1 MPRGGPYACVNATDG
16 SEIFRI
22 NGLMRETRWGGNPV
36 MGDSII
42 AGYDT
47 YDLQI
52 YAMGKG
58 PSQTTVTAPNLG
70 AAPGQSVLIA
80 GKVTDI
86 SPGTTDSRI
95 ALRFPNGVP
104 AVSDESQSQYMLYVY
119 KQFEMPTN
127 ATGVPVTISVIDAN
141 GNFREIGTT
150 TSDST
155 GSYSLSWMPDISG
168 KYTVIATF
176 AGSNAYYGSYDQTS
190 FVVDEAAA
198 TATPQPTQATNAA
211 DLYLVPGIIGII
223 IAIVV
228 VGAVIILALRKRP

>member
-1 MPRGGPYACVNATDG
+1 
-16 SEIFRI
+16 
-22 NGLMRETRWGGNPV
+22 

-42 AGYDT
+42 AGFDT

-58 PSQTTVTAPNLG
+58 PSKTTVTAPNLG
-70 AAPGQSVLIA
+70 AAPGQSVVIS

-95 ALRFPNGVP
+95 TMRFPNGVP
-104 AVSDESQSQYMLYVY
+104 AVSDASQSQYMLYLY

-141 GNFREIGTT
+141 GNFRDIGTT
-150 TSDST
+150 TTDAT

-176 AGSNAYYGSYDQTS
+176 AGTGAYYGSYDQAAFTVDQAHATPTPTTTQPTS
-190 FVVDEAAA
+190 LADQYFLPMSIAIIVVIIVAAA
-198 TATPQPTQATNAA
+198 
-211 DLYLVPGIIGII
+211 V
-223 IAIVV
+223 IV
-228 VGAVIILALRKRP
+228 LALRRRP